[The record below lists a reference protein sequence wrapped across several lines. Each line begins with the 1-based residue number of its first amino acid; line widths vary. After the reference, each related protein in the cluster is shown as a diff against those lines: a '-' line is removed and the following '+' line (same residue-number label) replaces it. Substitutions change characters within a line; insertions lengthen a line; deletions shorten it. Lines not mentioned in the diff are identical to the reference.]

1 MIVDNYS
8 AHPEIGSLKA
18 IKLCFLSPNT
28 TSQPMYQG
36 VIRSLKAQY
45 RFPNDSTIVIRNRN
59 LFLMTMIQQIIKAI
73 DVNQSIPKMNIFDVM
88 KMLTVS

>member
-8 AHPEIGSLKA
+8 ARPEIVSLKA

-28 TSQPMYQG
+28 TSITQPMNQG

-45 RFPNDSTIVIRNRN
+45 RFPNDSTNY
-59 LFLMTMIQQIIKAI
+59 
-73 DVNQSIPKMNIFDVM
+73 QSN
-88 KMLTVS
+88 

>member
-8 AHPEIGSLKA
+8 ARPEIGSLKA

-28 TSQPMYQG
+28 TSITQPMNQG

-45 RFPNDSTIVIRNRN
+45 RFPNDSINY
-59 LFLMTMIQQIIKAI
+59 
-73 DVNQSIPKMNIFDVM
+73 QSN
-88 KMLTVS
+88 